1 MTKPTHALQRRASQ
15 QGLTMVELLVALALG
30 GLIALAAV
38 AALTVSR
45 QGFIAV
51 DASAQLRDN
60 ARFATSII
68 RRLATQ
74 AAFKDFKYASTS
86 ASSAFRMGSSTTSLA
101 EPNIKGFNNA
111 AYDVELVKGATN
123 SVTTTGVNNS
133 DMLVVR
139 YQMGTVTKTDGT
151 EGPDQTMI
159 DCSGATSTAL
169 ATSESERMVSVFY
182 VGTDQGEPTLMCA
195 WFDGTNWN
203 QQPLV
208 QGVESLQLLYGVDGV
223 TAGAAPTASANRDT
237 APEQYLRADQ
247 MVASTTVATNE
258 NWQRVRSIRVGMVM
272 RGPPGSSSERT
283 VPAQYPLG
291 PQGLMNST
299 NDPGSVLSSQSD
311 GRLRQTT
318 SFTIHLRN
326 AAIPR
331 QDAT

>member
-1 MTKPTHALQRRASQ
+1 MKRLEISSLRRSAQR
-15 QGLTMVELLVALALG
+15 GLTLIELLVALALG
-30 GLIALAAV
+30 SLIVLAAV

-45 QGFIAV
+45 QGFLTV

-74 AAFKDFKYASTS
+74 AAYKDFKYASTS
-86 ASSAFRMGSSTTSLA
+86 ASSAFKVGSSAVSLV

-111 AYDVELVKGATN
+111 AYDVQLVDGTTN
-123 SVTTTGVNNS
+123 TVATTGLNNS

-159 DCSGATSTAL
+159 DCSGATSTATA
-169 ATSESERMVSVFY
+169 ATESERMISVFY
-182 VGTDQGEPTLMCA
+182 VAEDQGEPTLMCA
-195 WFDGTNWN
+195 WLDGTTWK

-208 QGVESLQLLYGVDGV
+208 QGVESLQLLFGVDGV
-223 TAGAAPTASANRDT
+223 TAGAAPGASSSSDT
-237 APEQYLRADQ
+237 VPEQYLRADQ
-247 MVASTTVATNE
+247 LVASTTVGTNA
-258 NWQRVRSIRVGMVM
+258 NWDRVRSIRVGMVM
-272 RGPPGSSSERT
+272 RGPSGSSSERT

-291 PQGLMNST
+291 PQGLMNSA
-299 NDPGSVLSSQSD
+299 NDAGSTFASKTD

-318 SFTIHLRN
+318 TFTIHLRN
-326 AAIPR
+326 AAIAR